1 MLKYALK
8 YLLNHWYELFK
19 TYLEV
24 EYIYNFLLKM
34 AFVWLAS
41 LKTTAH
47 LQKQSNYLSVIPNIK
62 LLNICW
68 SKFSHQNLVAL

>member
-1 MLKYALK
+1 MFKNIRIQFFNQWSPQTQLVLNSLEILLKYALK

-19 TYLEV
+19 THLEV

-34 AFVWLAS
+34 VFVWLAF

-47 LQKQSNYLSVIPNIK
+47 LQKQ
-62 LLNICW
+62 
-68 SKFSHQNLVAL
+68 